1 MILPFVLWNAH
12 LESLPFYSLVCY
24 TPFSVEQG
32 LSNSFDHYAHFPSQ
46 PERDRCACASNT
58 EVVRNKTYAYHEMFS
73 NISFHIRVLKVLS
86 NSHTIHIMTHNFQ
99 NHRPRRWGKKNL
111 INIFACFKH
120 RLLKIHLFVFKH
132 MSDLPWGWLTTH
144 HTLFSLGVPSWL
156 GWMAEMERTFRIQ
169 ASAANTRDLYFCPFT
184 HLVIPWPLH
193 TCTHTRNETE
203 FHQVEKG
210 LQERRK

>member
-1 MILPFVLWNAH
+1 MHIFRRNPR
-12 LESLPFYSLVCY
+12 
-24 TPFSVEQG
+24 
-32 LSNSFDHYAHFPSQ
+32 
-46 PERDRCACASNT
+46 ERGVCACASNT

-73 NISFHIRVLKVLS
+73 NISFHIRVLKMLS

-156 GWMAEMERTFRIQ
+156 GWTAEMERTVRIQ
-169 ASAANTRDLYFCPFT
+169 ASAAP
-184 HLVIPWPLH
+184 
-193 TCTHTRNETE
+193 
-203 FHQVEKG
+203 G
-210 LQERRK
+210 LQILGTFISVHLRTLLFLGLYTHARTHGMKQNPTR